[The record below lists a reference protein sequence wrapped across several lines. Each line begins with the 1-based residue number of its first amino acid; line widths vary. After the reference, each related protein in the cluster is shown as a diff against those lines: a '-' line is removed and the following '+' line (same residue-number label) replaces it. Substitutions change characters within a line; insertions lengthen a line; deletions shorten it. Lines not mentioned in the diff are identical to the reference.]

1 MVAGMK
7 EKERQSEATF
17 VIQCIWC
24 GSKIR
29 DDEHEEA
36 KGVCLKCFY
45 QILSNHLHA
54 QRQTVYGEFVSD
66 R

>member
-1 MVAGMK
+1 MK
-7 EKERQSEATF
+7 QRQKEIERPF

-29 DDEHEEA
+29 DDKEEEA

-45 QILSNHLHA
+45 QILSNHLRA
-54 QRQTVYGEFVSD
+54 QKRTVYGEFVSD

>member
-1 MVAGMK
+1 MK
-7 EKERQSEATF
+7 ETRKDRERAF
-17 VIQCIWC
+17 PVQCIWC

-29 DDEHEEA
+29 DDKEEEA

-45 QILSNHLHA
+45 KILSNHLRA
-54 QRQTVYGEFVSD
+54 QKRTVYGEFVSD